1 MSVSLC
7 PCLQLLRPVQY
18 QEPKRDLLRE
28 ARSGHGGPVT
38 ERLLLLRLEPRPG
51 EGVAAVPSFGVAVLF
66 LAPS

>member
-1 MSVSLC
+1 M
-7 PCLQLLRPVQY
+7 QY
-18 QEPKRDLLRE
+18 QEPKRDLLRD

-38 ERLLLLRLEPRPG
+38 ERLLLLLRLEPRPG